1 MHTCVRRQFILASFL
16 LSVATAPAA
25 PRAEHVIILSI
36 DGGKPAVI
44 AQSKV
49 PVLDRLVKEG
59 AHTWTAQTVFP
70 SITLPSHTSMLTGVD
85 IETHQ
90 IRWNNWQPGAGFVKV
105 PTIFTEAKQA
115 GLSTAM
121 FVGKE
126 KLRHIA
132 IPGSVDIFNYERQQS
147 GEVTKEDPT
156 AKDKKAK
163 TKEGTVPAKIV
174 AAKFAAYF
182 KEKKPALTMI
192 HFPDTDTAGH
202 KYGWHSPE
210 QIAAFADV
218 DAALAVVR
226 KAIETAGVADKTVL
240 IISADHGGHDKTHG
254 SDSPEDMNIPW
265 IAWGNGVKAGAEIK
279 APVKTYDTAAT
290 ALWLLGRP
298 VPASFVGKPVTA
310 AFQ

>member
-1 MHTCVRRQFILASFL
+1 MTFIARRTFLVASLFAAA
-16 LSVATAPAA
+16 SAFAA

-44 AQSKV
+44 AQSQM
-49 PVLDRLVKEG
+49 PVLNRIVREG

-70 SITLPSHTSMLTGVD
+70 SVTLPSHTSMLTGVD

-105 PTIFTEAKQA
+105 PTLFTEAKKA

-132 IPGSVDIFNYERQQS
+132 IPGSVDVFKYDRQQS
-147 GEVTKEDPT
+147 GEVAKEDGTGKTP
-156 AKDKKAK
+156 KM

-174 AAKFAAYF
+174 SEQFAAYF
-182 KEKKPALTMI
+182 KEKKPAVTMI
-192 HFPDTDTAGH
+192 HFPDTDSAGH
-202 KYGWHSPE
+202 KYGWGSPE
-210 QIAAFADV
+210 QIAAFAEV
-218 DAALAVVR
+218 DKALAVVR
-226 KAIETAGVADKTVL
+226 GAIEQAGVADKTVL

-265 IAWGNGVKAGAEIK
+265 IAWGGGVRAGGEIK
-279 APVKTYDTAAT
+279 SAVKTYDSAAT
-290 ALWLLGRP
+290 ALWLLGLATP
-298 VPASFVGKPVTA
+298 EKFDGKPVTE
-310 AFQ
+310 AFK